1 MTADEAITAIR
12 TFGYAEG
19 RRLKLHAGDNATRRR
34 ASAAIRDAF
43 AIATRARAELAR
55 LEAEV
60 AHSEATAY
68 RYAEAVE
75 AVETVKRILGEEG
88 S

>member
-1 MTADEAITAIR
+1 MNADEAITAIR

-19 RRLKLHAGDNATRRR
+19 RRLKLHAGDNATHRR
-34 ASAAIRDAF
+34 ASAAIREAF
-43 AIATRARAELAR
+43 AIADRARAELAR

-75 AVETVKRILGEEG
+75 TVKRILGEEG